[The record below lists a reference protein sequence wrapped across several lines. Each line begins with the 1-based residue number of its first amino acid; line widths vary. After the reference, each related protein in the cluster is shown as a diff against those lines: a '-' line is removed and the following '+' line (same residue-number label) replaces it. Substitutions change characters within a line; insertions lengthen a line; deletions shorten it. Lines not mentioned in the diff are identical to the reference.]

1 MYFGVF
7 QSNLIKSLGN
17 VQLGVIEIRDKLGNV
32 QLGVIEIRDK
42 GYKSLMHC
50 HQYFFGGKH
59 DLIPLYR
66 QIMHQND
73 GMSMRN
79 SLKPSPPAFSI

>member
-50 HQYFFGGKH
+50 HQYFFGGKY
-59 DLIPLYR
+59 DLIQLSTQTIYTF
-66 QIMHQND
+66 
-73 GMSMRN
+73 MRN